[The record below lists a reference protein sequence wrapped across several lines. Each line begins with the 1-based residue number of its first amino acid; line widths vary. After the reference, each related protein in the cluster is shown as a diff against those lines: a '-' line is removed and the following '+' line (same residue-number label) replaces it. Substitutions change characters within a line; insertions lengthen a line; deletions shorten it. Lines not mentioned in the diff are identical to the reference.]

1 MRRLVFTL
9 AALAAICHVSTA
21 RAANPGVS
29 WYGANSSWN
38 GGGIGI
44 AAAAIDDPASEE
56 GFALL
61 SVSIEKDGSL
71 SGEWKRL
78 KEFFGPMDR
87 QAWMAITAL
96 EKSLKAQVM
105 AENIAVGLDN
115 LAVVAKDWQGN
126 EAAVKVVRSD
136 AASTD
141 GKPVK
146 TIDSL
151 VFPDADGATL
161 ASASNGK
168 LSLAGWDYGA
178 KGPLFLAN
186 LGGELSYLPLEDGGG
201 GCGCTNAWASLAGWI
216 GDGTAVGTNGLD
228 FVDKTLFETV
238 THAGFISDVDDLSI
252 GRTYVESVDR
262 DRISIKG
269 FAEGE
274 ACDASLTAMLAD
286 PSVADAGRHLVLTRY
301 QTRDGFPAFLH
312 YLPIGDIALT
322 AKPDESSVTTNKA
335 NGASADGSL
344 SLYGWTNAA
353 DGKVPV
359 KRSGGL
365 SWEDAGTPPDGVT
378 LVDVEKTDGT
388 KAMAVSGFAAA
399 GANTMPYKTDS
410 GTLAWGAPFG
420 TNTVI
425 LAGAGINVTANG
437 EGAVTISAQGLSDGG
452 SSSGGGIQAASYQ
465 LNVVTDVRYDAT
477 THKFQKKVLTV
488 TIYGEVG
495 DDGGWLDVF
504 EAVSHSAEHGGGVSE

>member
-61 SVSIEKDGSL
+61 SVSIEEDGSL

-96 EKSLKAQVM
+96 EKSLKAQIM

-161 ASASNGK
+161 ASDSNGK

-186 LGGELSYLPLEDGGG
+186 LGGALSYLPLKDGG
-201 GCGCTNAWASLAGWI
+201 GCGCTNAWASLAKWI
-216 GDGTAVGTNGLD
+216 GDGTEAGGTNGLE
-228 FVDKTLFETV
+228 FVDKSLSETV
-238 THAGFISDVDDLSI
+238 AAKGFHNAVDGKTLESAYDKDAGTNTV
-252 GRTYVESVDR
+252 G
-262 DRISIKG
+262 IKG
-269 FAEGE
+269 FADGA
-274 ACDASLTAMLAD
+274 ACGASLTAMLAATN
-286 PSVADAGRHLVLTRY
+286 SVDAAGHLLLTRHSS
-301 QTRDGFPAFLH
+301 GELH
-312 YLPIGDIALT
+312 YLPLGAAEFDRLGPTLKFVGTEDWNVAILPG
-322 AKPDESSVTTNKA
+322 SS
-335 NGASADGSL
+335 L
-344 SLYGWTNAA
+344 
-353 DGKVPV
+353 
-359 KRSGGL
+359 
-365 SWEDAGTPPDGVT
+365 
-378 LVDVEKTDGT
+378 
-388 KAMAVSGFAAA
+388 
-399 GANTMPYKTDS
+399 
-410 GTLAWGAPFG
+410 
-420 TNTVI
+420 TNTVQF
-425 LAGAGINVTANG
+425 ASASDSNVKVTVERDGANG
-437 EGAVTISAQGLSDGG
+437 VKVT
-452 SSSGGGIQAASYQ
+452 
-465 LNVVTDVRYDAT
+465 
-477 THKFQKKVLTV
+477 F
-488 TIYGEVG
+488 
-495 DDGGWLDVF
+495 
-504 EAVSHSAEHGGGVSE
+504 GVYYK